1 MRPIFSCWI
10 YWFLQSV
17 TVFLYELF
25 IRFLRKVLASFFDF
39 QIYFPL
45 MHVFHLFFWF
55 AFAKSRVT
63 LLVTF
68 WYCLNSSHS
77 ETYAAVVRWIK
88 YVIERVRDSHSDMP
102 LNFGMDGNS
111 LSPGLFPHLTKQ
123 GHMLF
128 YPILSFRAT
137 VTGPSVATW
146 HAPSTT
152 LVHDACHKGAGW
164 INSDW

>member
-1 MRPIFSCWI
+1 MDFS
-10 YWFLQSV
+10 
-17 TVFLYELF
+17 
-25 IRFLRKVLASFFDF
+25 FDF
-39 QIYFPL
+39 YGKFLLHFSIFKYIFL
-45 MHVFHLFFWF
+45 WCTFFIFFFWF

-63 LLVTF
+63 VLVTF